1 MKLSINNVS
10 KSYGSN
16 KALQH
21 FTADLEPG
29 IYALLGPNGSGKSTL
44 MNIITDNLKSD
55 EGEIL
60 FSDGGEPEN
69 ILKMGVRFREKL
81 GFMPQYPGMYPNF
94 SIERFMW
101 YMATLKDVGAHLKG
115 KAKREYIKSEIES
128 ILKAVELDDI
138 PRRKIGALSGGMK
151 QRLALAQ
158 AVLGNPSV
166 LILDEPTAG
175 LDPKQRIAIR
185 NFISRIAFDK
195 IVIIATHVV
204 SDVEFVARDVIMLK
218 KGIIVDNA
226 PPAELVRKIE
236 GKVWNLP
243 APESEVVEL
252 QQKYRV
258 TNITRDD
265 KTGDAILR
273 VLSEEEPTSESGKSA
288 TTVAPTLEDYY
299 LYVFGEETAVN

>member
-1 MKLSINNVS
+1 
-10 KSYGSN
+10 
-16 KALQH
+16 
-21 FTADLEPG
+21 
-29 IYALLGPNGSGKSTL
+29 
-44 MNIITDNLKSD
+44 MNIITDNLKGD

-60 FSDGGEPEN
+60 FSDGGEAEN

-94 SIERFMW
+94 TIERFMW
-101 YMATLKDVGAHLKG
+101 YMAALKDVGSHLKG
-115 KAKREYIKSEIES
+115 REKKKYIKNEIDL

-243 APESEVVEL
+243 VPESEVVDL

-273 VLSEEEPTSESGKSA
+273 VLSDEEPVSSGGKSA
-288 TTVAPTLEDYY
+288 STVAPTLEDYY
-299 LYVFGEETAVN
+299 LYVFGEESGGN

>member
-1 MKLSINNVS
+1 MKLVINNVS
-10 KSYGSN
+10 KAYGSN

-101 YMATLKDVGAHLKG
+101 YMAALKDVGSHLKG
-115 KAKREYIKSEIES
+115 REKKKYIKNAIDS

-218 KGIIVDNA
+218 KGVIVDNA

-243 APESEVVEL
+243 APESEVIEL

-273 VLSEEEPTSESGKSA
+273 VLSDEEPVSTNGKSA
-288 TTVAPTLEDYY
+288 TTVVPTLEDYY
-299 LYVFGEETAVN
+299 LYVFGEESGGN

>member
-1 MKLSINNVS
+1 MKLTINNVS
-10 KSYGSN
+10 KAYGSN

-101 YMATLKDVGAHLKG
+101 YMATLKDVGSHLKG
-115 KAKREYIKSEIES
+115 KAKREYIKNEIES

-151 QRLALAQ
+151 QR
-158 AVLGNPSV
+158 
-166 LILDEPTAG
+166 LDEPTAG

-218 KGIIVDNA
+218 KGVIVDNA

-236 GKVWNLP
+236 GKVLNLP
-243 APESEVVEL
+243 APESEVINL

-258 TNITRDD
+258 TNITRED

-273 VLSEEEPTSESGKSA
+273 VLSKEEPISTADKPA

-299 LYVFGEETAVN
+299 LCVFGEETAAN

>member
-10 KSYGSN
+10 KAYGSN
-16 KALQH
+16 KALHH

-101 YMATLKDVGAHLKG
+101 YMATLKDIGSHLKG
-115 KAKREYIKSEIES
+115 KAKREYIKNEIQT

-158 AVLGNPSV
+158 AVLGNTSV

-218 KGIIVDNA
+218 KGVIVDNA

-243 APESEVVEL
+243 APEGEVVEL

-273 VLSEEEPTSESGKSA
+273 VLSDNEPESTGGKSA

-299 LYVFGEETAVN
+299 LYVFGEESGGN

>member
-1 MKLSINNVS
+1 MKLTINNVS
-10 KSYGSN
+10 KAYGSN

-101 YMATLKDVGAHLKG
+101 YMATLKDVGSHLKG
-115 KAKREYIKSEIES
+115 KAKREYIKNEIES

-158 AVLGNPSV
+158 DVLGNPSV

-218 KGIIVDNA
+218 KGVIVDNA

-243 APESEVVEL
+243 APESEVINL

-273 VLSEEEPTSESGKSA
+273 VLSKEEPISTADKPA

-299 LYVFGEETAVN
+299 LCVFGEETAAN

>member
-1 MKLSINNVS
+1 MKLTINNVS
-10 KSYGSN
+10 KTYGSN

-94 SIERFMW
+94 SVERFMW

-115 KAKREYIKSEIES
+115 KAKREYIKNEIQN

-158 AVLGNPSV
+158 AVLGNTSV

-218 KGIIVDNA
+218 KGVIVDNA

-243 APESEVVEL
+243 APESEVVDL

-273 VLSEEEPTSESGKSA
+273 VLSEEEPISTADKPA

-299 LYVFGEETAVN
+299 LYVFGEESGGN